1 MQQLVAL
8 IFAMLLL
15 FVFDILKNHMYL
27 MSKNDM
33 QSLKDG
39 SIEQSGPF
47 QNVFQII
54 LSQGM
59 GFRWLVYLGLLFMIL
74 VYGAYGLEYTQTEFI
89 YFQF

>member
-15 FVFDILKNHMYL
+15 FTFDILKNHYYL
-27 MSKNDM
+27 LEKKDHAMISKAV
-33 QSLKDG
+33 S
-39 SIEQSGPF
+39 SEQKIYS
-47 QNVFQII
+47 VFELV

-59 GFRWLVYLGLLFMIL
+59 WFRWLLYIGLLFMIM
-74 VYGAYGLEYTQTEFI
+74 VYGAYGLDYTQTEFI